1 MRSLYFSKK
10 DGVSTW
16 EDLKAF
22 AETQDIKSEL
32 VCEMYGIGTVI
43 RRLCFL
49 PNWFPLRIL
58 TQHGVSLWEVPPSHE
73 LRSPFLFHLVH
84 NQRWVEI
91 FRKHGRRRVVA
102 TGSFFVAY
110 RRLFFGKI
118 DRGTPPNR
126 GAIAYIS
133 HSTFW
138 EQAEWRPDA
147 LFERLNEIADQEG
160 KVTLCFHFVDI
171 LNEKAKPFFEAGY
184 TIATAGHYLNREF
197 PRNFYSIL
205 SDHATIYSNAVGSHV
220 LYAMEAGFDVNWLE
234 LPYEMKNVALSES
247 DWADTITEKP
257 IIKRLEALL
266 RSGKARSPEALE
278 LCEQELGL
286 SEMIGRARLLGI
298 VLASSIY
305 WHFWLRSR
313 KLWKRGLEMI
323 SKRSR

>member
-1 MRSLYFSKK
+1 MQSLYFSKK

-22 AETQDIKSEL
+22 AEKQDIQSEL
-32 VCEMYGIGTVI
+32 VCEMYGIGGII

-49 PNWFPLRIL
+49 PSWFPLRIL
-58 TQHGVSLWEVPPSHE
+58 TQHGVSFWEVPPSHE
-73 LRSPFLFHLVH
+73 LTSPFLFHLVH
-84 NQRWVEI
+84 NRRWVEI
-91 FRKHGRRRVVA
+91 FRKHGREKVIA

-110 RRLFFGKI
+110 RRLFFRKTGLNVARKK
-118 DRGTPPNR
+118 

-138 EQAEWRPDA
+138 EKAEWRSDA
-147 LFERLNEIADQEG
+147 LFEQLNAIAAREG
-160 KVTLCFHFVDI
+160 TVTLCFHFVDI
-171 LNEKAKPFFEAGY
+171 LNEKAKPFFDAGY
-184 TIATAGHYLNREF
+184 TIATSGHYLNRNF
-197 PRNFYSIL
+197 PLNFYSIL
-205 SDHATIYSNAVGSHV
+205 SDHSMIYSNAVGSHV
-220 LYAMEAGFDVNWLE
+220 LYAIEAGFDVNWLE
-234 LPYEMKNVALSES
+234 LPFEMKNVALSES

-257 IIKRLEALL
+257 IINQLEALL
-266 RSGKARSPEALE
+266 RSGKARNPEALE

-313 KLWKRGLEMI
+313 KLWKCSLEMI